1 LGDIAREGGIDQS
14 KKRGPLPICLAPGF
28 PPRTR
33 RRDDIVV
40 SGAPPGATFPL
51 TSAADALHR
60 HHPEAVLGPRAIC
73 ERVGLFAFSRILDMG
88 RPPPD
93 VETGSPAA
101 LGLIVEPPPKWS
113 V

>member
-1 LGDIAREGGIDQS
+1 
-14 KKRGPLPICLAPGF
+14 
-28 PPRTR
+28 
-33 RRDDIVV
+33 
-40 SGAPPGATFPL
+40 
-51 TSAADALHR
+51 
-60 HHPEAVLGPRAIC
+60 
-73 ERVGLFAFSRILDMG
+73 VGLFAFSRILDMG

>member
-1 LGDIAREGGIDQS
+1 V
-14 KKRGPLPICLAPGF
+14 GF
-28 PPRTR
+28 
-33 RRDDIVV
+33 
-40 SGAPPGATFPL
+40 
-51 TSAADALHR
+51 
-60 HHPEAVLGPRAIC
+60 
-73 ERVGLFAFSRILDMG
+73 FAFSRILDMG